1 MLKSSNLPILSLF
14 KWLTILIHPKKFSYG
29 FCISNNQYDSVQ
41 TRIWRKVDKKDKTE
55 ARLAEALILNE
66 EQYHKNY
73 EEIDSLT
80 KIIRFKPARLN
91 EGKEKNLPTP
101 LSFRLAFIS

>member
-1 MLKSSNLPILSLF
+1 MFI
-14 KWLTILIHPKKFSYG
+14 IFSYG

-55 ARLAEALILNE
+55 TRLAEALIVNE

-80 KIIRFKPARLN
+80 KTVRFKPARLN
-91 EGKEKNLPTP
+91 EGKEKFANFIIYY
-101 LSFRLAFIS
+101 FRLAFFS